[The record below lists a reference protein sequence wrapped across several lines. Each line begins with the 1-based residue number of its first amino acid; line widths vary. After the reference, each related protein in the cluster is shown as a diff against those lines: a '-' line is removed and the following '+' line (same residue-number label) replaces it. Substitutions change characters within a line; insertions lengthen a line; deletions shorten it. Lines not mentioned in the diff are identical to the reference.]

1 MRRKAVLLSALAAS
15 LLATWWAAGLE
26 EAGDEAGEG
35 TASPPAARPARRAEV
50 RPAADLSALVLTP
63 RLRAEGGADL
73 FAVRSFRP
81 PPPPAPPVTPM
92 APPLPFRHG
101 GLLED
106 GGPLAVFLIEGE
118 RVHVLRAGDVL
129 EGRYRVIAVSR
140 ARVDLVYLPLNQ
152 TQSLAGGAI
161 P

>member
-1 MRRKAVLLSALAAS
+1 MKRKVLLLSALAAS
-15 LLATWWAAGLE
+15 LLATWWAAGLDD
-26 EAGDEAGEG
+26 AGDGSEEG
-35 TASPPAARPARRAEV
+35 TPPPASARPAGRAEA
-50 RPAADLSALVLTP
+50 RPAADLSVLVPTP
-63 RLRAEGGADL
+63 RARGEGRVDL

-81 PPPPAPPVTPM
+81 PPPPAPPVAPM
-92 APPLPFRHG
+92 APPLPFRYG

-106 GGPLAVFLIEGE
+106 GGTLAVFLIEGE

-129 EGRYRVIAVSR
+129 EGRYRVRALSR

-152 TQSLAGGAI
+152 TQSLAGGAL